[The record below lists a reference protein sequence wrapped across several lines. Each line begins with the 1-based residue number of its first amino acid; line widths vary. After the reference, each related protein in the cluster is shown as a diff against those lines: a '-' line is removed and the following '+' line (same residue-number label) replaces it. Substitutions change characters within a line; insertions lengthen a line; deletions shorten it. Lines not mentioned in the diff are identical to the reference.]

1 MFHLINSKMKTTL
14 LLTAALALSFS
25 VMAQKSPVKVK
36 ANVPSA
42 SMQINNIDEVNLSV
56 TPTQLNF
63 TRPEVRGTED
73 ISIITLGTSFNTYG
87 LYNGGRTAVWADPNI
102 NSVAFFHRMAAT
114 PGSGYVAVDYSVDGG
129 DTWTVDQ
136 QIFNPN
142 AGGTAA
148 ARYPQGVIYNPQ
160 GNTNSANAYMSGL
173 WPTLDGSNA
182 GAGSWGGYG
191 VATVK
196 LDGTGLSQAGWPS
209 EPPIRQNVPDAMTI
223 NPVTG
228 DVFVVEPALIEGLTP
243 NYTDTIVITRGV
255 FNATLGTYEYEQ
267 DAFWAPMH
275 HIADTASYADTR
287 IAFAPDGQIGYI
299 SILGDNEGDEFA
311 TGYSYYPIL
320 YKTTD
325 GGLTWDEDP
334 IVVPLGGPE
343 GLDGIVYGLLT
354 DEQIAEVFVEP
365 LPARDEIG
373 YTTAFTHDFAVDAF
387 GNPVISV
394 VIGIYP
400 GTTYSIG
407 SSTRLFASYNIFSTD
422 QGQTWQA
429 QKLGDN
435 LITFRGTWGTGDD
448 AVSEDNRSQVTTT
461 FDGTKMFFSWLD
473 TDFEGLEDNNQP
485 DIFCV
490 GWDVASNMYTEVVN
504 VTYFSDAW
512 LAAFMGTASYYA
524 FEPAAGS
531 YEIPFVYQ
539 DMNPNDPTAP
549 VTYKYIKDF
558 IFTDADF
565 TISDAQNIIT
575 EAASVSQ
582 NFPNPFT
589 GTSEVKIKLEKASIV
604 GLDVFNMVGQKVYQ
618 LPVANFN
625 AGDHKLTIDAKN
637 LKAGIYTYSVIVN
650 DSRINRKMIV
660 K

>member
-1 MFHLINSKMKTTL
+1 MKTTL
-14 LLTAALALSFS
+14 LLTAALSISFS

-36 ANVPSA
+36 ANLPTV
-42 SMQINNIDEVNLSV
+42 SMQTQKIDEVDLNV

-63 TRPEVRGTED
+63 VKPEARGTED

-114 PGSGYVAVDYSVDGG
+114 PGSGFIAVDYSVDGG

-173 WPTLDGSNA
+173 WPTLDGSNVA
-182 GAGSWGGYG
+182 ASWGGYG
-191 VATVK
+191 AATVK
-196 LDGTGLSQAGWPS
+196 MDGTGLSQIGWPS
-209 EPPIRQNVPDAMTI
+209 DPPIRHNVPDAMTI
-223 NPVTG
+223 NPVSG
-228 DVFVVEPALIEGLTP
+228 DIFVVEGSLIEGLAT
-243 NYTDTIVITRGV
+243 NYTDTLVITRGV
-255 FNATLGTYEYEQ
+255 FNAAQGTYEYEQ
-267 DAFWAPMH
+267 DAFWAPMVH
-275 HIADTASYADTR
+275 VADAGSIADTR

-299 SILGDNEGDEFA
+299 SILGDNEGDEFM
-311 TGYSYYPIL
+311 TGLGYYPII

-325 GGLTWDEDP
+325 GGLTWSEEP

-373 YTTAFTHDFAVDAF
+373 YTTAFTHDLAVDAN

-394 VIGIYP
+394 VIGIHP
-400 GTTYSIG
+400 GTAYSIG
-407 SSTRLFASYNIFSTD
+407 SSSRLFASYNIFSTD
-422 QGQTWQA
+422 QGQTWHA

-435 LITFRGTWGTGDD
+435 LITFRGTWGAGDD
-448 AVSEDNRSQVTTT
+448 AIDEDNRSQVTTT

-473 TDFEGLEDNNQP
+473 TDFEGLEDNTQP

-565 TISDAQNIIT
+565 TITDAQNIIA

-582 NFPNPFT
+582 NFPNPFN
-589 GTSEVKIKLEKASIV
+589 GTSQVEVKLEKDSNV
-604 GLDVFNMVGQKVYQ
+604 GLEVFNMVGQKVYE
-618 LPVANFN
+618 LPVVAKS
-625 AGDHKLTIDAKN
+625 AGTHKLTIDAKN
-637 LKAGIYTYSVIVN
+637 LNAGIYTYSVKIN
-650 DSRINRKMIV
+650 DSRVTRKMIV